1 MRSCDLLTGLGRLK
15 RSAARLKEQWLETKT
30 HWNDQASRDFEKN
43 FLQGLAPQITLAV
56 AAIHEYAE
64 LMEQVEKELEDPDRE
79 H

>member
-15 RSAARLKEQWLETKT
+15 RSTAQLKEQWLATKT
-30 HWNDQASRDFEKN
+30 HWNDQTSRDFEKN

-64 LMEQVEKELEDPDRE
+64 LMEQVEKELEDPDCE
-79 H
+79 Y